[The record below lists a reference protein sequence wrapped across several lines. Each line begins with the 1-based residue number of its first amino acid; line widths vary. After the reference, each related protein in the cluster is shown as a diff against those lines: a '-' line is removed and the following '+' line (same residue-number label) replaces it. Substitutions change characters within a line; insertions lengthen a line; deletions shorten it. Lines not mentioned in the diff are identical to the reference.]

1 MSNILKK
8 PYEISLWEDIL
19 EKVNI
24 KDSETSEVT
33 VKQYYKESQV
43 AIIGSDTMNTP
54 IRAYNPILTQNT
66 NGSSTLTFTINSKYY
81 DDNGEL
87 IDNPFVDLLVNE
99 RKVKL
104 RYDGEWYDFI
114 IKSIQENSENET
126 FTYTA
131 KDLFINELSKNGF
144 NLQLDTELEN
154 NQGTIT
160 KLAEYTLAETDW
172 QVDKNNSE
180 IIQQFNEEALYEII
194 LNSSIIVTNMQN
206 KEETLEIASGQT
218 IYGF

>member
-19 EKVNI
+19 EKINI

-33 VKQYYKESQV
+33 VKQYYKESQI

-54 IRAYNPILTQNT
+54 IRAYNPILTQST

-104 RYDGEWYDFI
+104 RYDGEWYDFV
-114 IKSIQENSENET
+114 IKSIQENFENKT

-160 KLAEYTLAETDW
+160 ELAEYTLAETDW
-172 QVDKNNSE
+172 QVDKENSD
-180 IIQQFNEEALYEII
+180 IIQQFNEEALYE
-194 LNSSIIVTNMQN
+194 NST
-206 KEETLEIASGQT
+206 
-218 IYGF
+218 